1 MGLCVGT
8 IMTPKVD
15 RARRNALKSIGVVTT
30 AVMATGIT
38 GKRAAADPGNGNGNG
53 NGNGGNGNHNGW
65 GGGGNCF
72 LRGTEILTRDGYRPI
87 ESLKTGDEV
96 AVRFAGFAPIE
107 AIDSFTLGRVD
118 GAWIGPSRP
127 VRVKRGA
134 LGDNVPAADLCL
146 TASHAVFIDGL
157 LVPAGDLVNGTSIV
171 FETAA
176 GHDTLDFFHIALA
189 HHDVLDAQGA
199 ACETLRAATAPA
211 CAPIGGFNGGRD
223 EFRSRLRSALSLVV
237 DRRRPLDIIR
247 DDLEARGI
255 ELKRA
260 A

>member
-1 MGLCVGT
+1 
-8 IMTPKVD
+8 MTPKVD
-15 RARRNALKSIGVVTT
+15 RARRNALKSIGVLASAVAAT
-30 AVMATGIT
+30 AMTSR
-38 GKRAAADPGNGNGNG
+38 RAAADPGNGNGNG

-72 LRGTEILTRDGYRPI
+72 LRGTQVLTREGYRPI
-87 ESLKTGDEV
+87 ESLKAGDEI

-107 AIDSFTLGRVD
+107 AIESFTLSRVD

-134 LGDNVPAADLCL
+134 LGDNVPATDLCL
-146 TASHAVFIDGL
+146 TASHALFVDGL
-157 LVPAGDLVNGTSIV
+157 LVPAHNLVNGTSIV
-171 FETAA
+171 FESAT

-199 ACETLRAATAPA
+199 ACETLRDSASQP
-211 CAPIGGFNGGRD
+211 CAPIVGFKGGRD
-223 EFRSRLRSALSLVV
+223 ELRSRLRSVVSPIV

-247 DDLEARGI
+247 DDIEARGI
-255 ELKRA
+255 ELRRA